1 MFFIRCYPLFK
12 KPCVRYEGKYIQ
24 IMKTTYKE
32 FQEALK
38 IVNNYKNQ
46 IEKHYKEVEKQYKEI
61 NRFAGV
67 TKETKIMD
75 IDHIEVRTLN
85 CLKAGEYLDWETKV
99 KDFENVKISE
109 LKRLRNFGNKSL
121 QEIKEICFYAGV
133 KLLP

>member
-1 MFFIRCYPLFK
+1 
-12 KPCVRYEGKYIQ
+12 
-24 IMKTTYKE
+24 MKTTYKE

-46 IEKHYKEVEKQYKEI
+46 IEKHYKEVKKQHKEI
-61 NRFAGV
+61 NKFAGV
-67 TKETKIMD
+67 TKETKIID
-75 IDHIEVRTLN
+75 IDHIEVRTVN
-85 CLKAGEYLDWETKV
+85 CLKAGDYLDWETKV

-133 KLLP
+133 TLLP